1 MAKTR
6 ILPGYGPVAET
17 ATQTRILPGYGPVAE
32 TAAVA
37 PPAGAVMN
45 QFQSGNVGADLYN
58 GTIL

>member
-32 TAAVA
+32 TAAA
-37 PPAGAVMN
+37 PAEAIMN
-45 QFQSGNVGADLYN
+45 QLQSSNVGADLYN
-58 GTIL
+58 GTIQ